1 MQHSR
6 TTVHK
11 KTQKSVKNT
20 QVLDGS
26 YSRDEEILKADE
38 KTIYLVTRKSW
49 AEAVV
54 CSFIADSLLFSLAP
68 EIIKLWKTLA

>member
-1 MQHSR
+1 M
-6 TTVHK
+6 
-11 KTQKSVKNT
+11 KNT

-26 YSRDEEILKADE
+26 YSRDEEILEEDE
-38 KTIYLVTRKSW
+38 KTIYLLTRKSW

-54 CSFIADSLLFSLAP
+54 CLFIAEYSLLFSLAL